1 MKQTVLAFIA
11 ISMALCAFAG
21 DPVPTPRL
29 VNENIADREQVLK
42 SDTAGVVSWAHIGD
56 LHITTAAEQGY
67 TDFQTLVKQANE
79 FLSGSVNFVFLPG
92 DNANEG
98 TEEEYLLIK
107 RVTDR
112 LHIPLFAVPGDH
124 DVESGNLDLFT
135 KYMSPVPYQSFA
147 LGRYRMIFL
156 DALDAPAEDRLGFGI
171 GEKQMAWL
179 KGELK
184 TAPANGQRPV
194 LFQHCFP
201 DGTGASR
208 QELLNLIKE
217 NHVLLAEVGHTHY
230 NAVSNDGQTIY
241 AATRSTSQV
250 AEGPVG
256 FSITNLDNNVVSW
269 KFKPI
274 GDWPFVMI
282 TSPADKRFITNP
294 DDNNQ
299 VIRGIIEIHAKV
311 WGGET
316 ITSATYQIDQA
327 TPKALSQGAG
337 PLWTAK
343 WDSTEVDS
351 GDHILT
357 VAIHIKE
364 GKTKEGR
371 TAEDRASITVNQKG
385 AYVSAAR
392 MTGADGNS
400 IGIDPARGL
409 LGTTQGPGGKPPWAG
424 KGKPDKAHED

>member
-1 MKQTVLAFIA
+1 MKQIIVGL
-11 ISMALCAFAG
+11 ISILMALWAFAG
-21 DPVPTPRL
+21 DQESTPRL
-29 VNENIADREQVLK
+29 VNESVAGREQLIK
-42 SDTAGVVSWAHIGD
+42 IDNPGVVSWAHIGD
-56 LHITTAAEQGY
+56 LHITTAAEPGY
-67 TDFQTLVKQANE
+67 ADFQTLVKQANE
-79 FLSGSVNFVFLPG
+79 FLAGSVNFVFLPG

-98 TEEEYLLIK
+98 SEEEYLLIK
-107 RVTDR
+107 RVTDQ

-124 DVESGNLDLFT
+124 DAESGSLDLFT

-147 LGRYRMIFL
+147 VDRYRMIFL
-156 DALDAPAEDRLGFGI
+156 DALDVPAQGGLEFGI

-179 KGELK
+179 KAELK
-184 TAPANGQRPV
+184 AAQANGQRPV
-194 LFQHCFP
+194 IFQHCFP
-201 DGTGASR
+201 DGTGNSR
-208 QELLNLIKE
+208 QELLDLIKE

-250 AEGPVG
+250 KEGPVG

-282 TSPADKRFITNP
+282 TSPADKRFITSAE
-294 DDNNQ
+294 DHNQ
-299 VIRGIIEIHAKV
+299 VIRGTIEIHAKV
-311 WGGET
+311 WAGQT
-316 ITSATYQIDQA
+316 VASATFQIDKTSPQD
-327 TPKALSQGAG
+327 LSHTAG
-337 PLWTAK
+337 SLWTAK
-343 WDSTEVDS
+343 WDSSAVDS

-357 VAIHIKE
+357 VAIHTKE
-364 GKTKEGR
+364 GKTV
-371 TAEDRASITVNQKG
+371 EDRAIITVNQKG
-385 AYVSAAR
+385 AYVPSPR
-392 MTGADGNS
+392 MTGADGNT